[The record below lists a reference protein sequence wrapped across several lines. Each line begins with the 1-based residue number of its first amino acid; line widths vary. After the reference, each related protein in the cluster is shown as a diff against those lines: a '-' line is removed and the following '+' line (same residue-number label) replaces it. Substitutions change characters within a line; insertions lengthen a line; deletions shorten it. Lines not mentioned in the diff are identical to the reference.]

1 MGNEFKKGNVTVV
14 LPEGIETSE
23 KAGKMSAQEVARQIK
38 SYAGLGLCCEQTAQE
53 LEKNAG
59 RVIVP
64 ELDQK
69 KMVQDA
75 KQAEALATLITDL
88 EATLLWAK
96 QNQLLL
102 AGSAHR
108 QLLRVL
114 AFVRAHEK
122 FDPRLVALFPR
133 LKSYFAK
140 PQSKKA
146 SRAAAPTTQSQAI
159 PGAD

>member
-1 MGNEFKKGNVTVV
+1 MGSEFKKGNVTVV

-23 KAGKMSAQEVARQIK
+23 KAGKMSVEEVAREVK

-53 LEKNAG
+53 LEKNAA
-59 RVIVP
+59 RVVVP
-64 ELDQK
+64 ELDTK

-75 KQAEALATLITDL
+75 KQAEALASLVTDL

-102 AGSAHR
+102 ASSAHR

-122 FDPRLVALFPR
+122 FDPRLVALFPH
-133 LKSYFAK
+133 LKSYFARPTVRRTSK
-140 PQSKKA
+140 PKAKKTPDQ
-146 SRAAAPTTQSQAI
+146 PT